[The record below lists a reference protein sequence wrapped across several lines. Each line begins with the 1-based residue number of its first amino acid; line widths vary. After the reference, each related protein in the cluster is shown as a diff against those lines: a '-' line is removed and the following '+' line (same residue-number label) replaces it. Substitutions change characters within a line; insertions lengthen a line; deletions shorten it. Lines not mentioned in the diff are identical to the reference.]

1 MKSTTYYWMAVILG
15 GVGMG
20 AAMGAEG
27 TAQTTGYISGTL
39 FAVSL
44 VLILAAVLLARLG
57 FAAEDRERAAKRR
70 KYGKISRTH
79 ARNPEYPENPKL
91 QTTLLSGPNTPHG
104 QTSGRC
110 APKKWTTCGRCCKRS
125 PGRSRMPDTVLH
137 VMRYTVYD
145 AKKEEPARA
154 PTRTSPKG
162 DEFRRPSPQK

>member
-57 FAAEDRERAAKRR
+57 FAAEDREKVTKRR
-70 KYGKISRTH
+70 YIYHVEKIPREDI
-79 ARNPEYPENPKL
+79 NE
-91 QTTLLSGPNTPHG
+91 
-104 QTSGRC
+104 
-110 APKKWTTCGRCCKRS
+110 
-125 PGRSRMPDTVLH
+125 
-137 VMRYTVYD
+137 
-145 AKKEEPARA
+145 KEGTA
-154 PTRTSPKG
+154 
-162 DEFRRPSPQK
+162 

>member
-15 GVGMG
+15 GIGMG

-44 VLILAAVLLARLG
+44 VLIFAAVLLARLG

-79 ARNPEYPENPKL
+79 ARNAEYPQDQER
-91 QTTLLSGPNTPHG
+91 G
-104 QTSGRC
+104 
-110 APKKWTTCGRCCKRS
+110 A
-125 PGRSRMPDTVLH
+125 
-137 VMRYTVYD
+137 
-145 AKKEEPARA
+145 
-154 PTRTSPKG
+154 
-162 DEFRRPSPQK
+162 